1 MKEYE
6 ADQQKLILNNGGKP
20 AVVQPDTSSRDT
32 QLPGMELN
40 SAQTT
45 AEKDVQPVPSPAAQ
59 PNTHTAPQP
68 VVVTS
73 ILKKQSRYSELPSQL
88 ETANQ
93 TAKLADQVHEMDNLK
108 TKVRV
113 PNESLAPLQ

>member
-1 MKEYE
+1 MKEYG

-20 AVVQPDTSSRDT
+20 TVVQLDTSSRDT
-32 QLPGMELN
+32 QLSGMELN
-40 SAQTT
+40 SEQTT

-73 ILKKQSRYSELPSQL
+73 ILKKQSRYSEL

-93 TAKLADQVHEMDNLK
+93 TAKLADQAPEMDNLK
-108 TKVRV
+108 TKVRL